1 MIEAVFFD
9 LFETLITEFDPNW
22 KPGPSVA
29 ERLGVDEKVFRMEM
43 QARQKKRYI
52 GVFPDYPSVL
62 RDVCQVTGRSTH
74 PRPLPRG
81 ESVDE
86 VIKKLNAERLATKAA
101 PFACIEDDVIHAL
114 KSIKQMKLKIG
125 LISNCSP
132 EEVVAWD
139 TCRLSCFFDDVVF
152 SYQVGCAKPEP
163 KIYHLA
169 CQRLNVRPE
178 QCIFVGDGGSD
189 ELTGASQV
197 GMTSYFATWFLE
209 RWPYWKRS
217 GHGRERSDL
226 YPQLHTLAELV
237 NIITSSSYFL

>member
-9 LFETLITEFDPNW
+9 LFETLVTEFDPNW

-29 ERLGVDEKVFRMEM
+29 EQLGVDEKVFGMEM
-43 QARQKKRYI
+43 HARQKKRYI

-62 RDVCQVTGRSTH
+62 RDVYQVMGY
-74 PRPLPRG
+74 
-81 ESVDE
+81 SVDE
-86 VIKKLNAERLATKAA
+86 EAIKKLNSERLTAKAA

-132 EEVVAWD
+132 EEVIAWD
-139 TCRLSCFFDDVVF
+139 ACRLSCFFDDVVF
-152 SYQVGCAKPEP
+152 SFQVGCAKPEP

-169 CQRLNVRPE
+169 CQRLNVKPE

-217 GHGRERSDL
+217 GYGRERSDL

-237 NIITSSSYFL
+237 AIVTEKCKEI